1 MNRPLIAVLLTSV
14 AACGSDT
21 PGAGPSQSTTTA
33 ITVTVPGPLRMGQ
46 TAQATATETLSD
58 GQTRP
63 ITSGFSSDAAA
74 VAAVTSSGLVT
85 GIANGRA
92 TISAVAGGRQGQQ
105 GLRVVPDYQGRWSGG
120 LRVTSCTQTGIFADF
135 DFCDDSPNG
144 TTYHHAVSLS
154 QSGEQMTA
162 VVDYGPPYVFPGIAA
177 PIREDGTSAFT
188 PSVSASESG
197 ITLTVDAAY
206 TVNSARL
213 GELTGTVNEVWRI
226 PGFTGEGR
234 LAQDIVATTRS
245 STAAPSSVREGSARR
260 LSFLRKVAAQK
271 R

>member
-1 MNRPLIAVLLTSV
+1 MNHLFIAVLLASV

-21 PGAGPSQSTTTA
+21 PGAGPLQPTTTA
-33 ITVTVPGPLRMGQ
+33 ITVTVQSPLRMGQ

-63 ITSGFSSDAAA
+63 ITSGFSTDAAA
-74 VAAVTSSGLVT
+74 VAIVTNSGLVT

-92 TISAVAGGRQGQQ
+92 TIAVVAGVRQGQQ
-105 GLRVVPDYQGRWSGG
+105 VLRVVPDYQGRWSGG
-120 LRVTSCTQTGIFADF
+120 LRVTSCAETGIFADV
-135 DFCDDSPNG
+135 DFCDDSPIG
-144 TTYHHAVSLS
+144 TTYHHALSLS

-162 VVDYGPPYVFPGIAA
+162 VVDYGPPYVFPAIAA
-177 PIREDGTSAFT
+177 PIREDGTSAFA
-188 PSVSASESG
+188 PSMSATDSG

-206 TVNSARL
+206 AISSTRL

-245 STAAPSSVREGSARR
+245 STATSSSMRDGSARR
-260 LSFLRKVAAQK
+260 LNFMRKLAVRK